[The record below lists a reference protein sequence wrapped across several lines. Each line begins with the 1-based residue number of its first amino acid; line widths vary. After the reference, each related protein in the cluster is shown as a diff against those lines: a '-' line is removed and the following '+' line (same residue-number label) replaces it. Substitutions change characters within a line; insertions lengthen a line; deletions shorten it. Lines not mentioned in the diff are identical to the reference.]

1 MRNRGIIAL
10 LVLAVLLAGC
20 ASGGDE
26 ATTTT
31 EPFDPAAAAPGP
43 YIDGAEVFIVYP
55 DPATPTGVGFG
66 DFRSAWDDV
75 GVRLA
80 FPALAQRPD
89 GPWST
94 ERFDNELRVALDA
107 IEQDGEVLIAQ
118 LSVENRATDAEDAV
132 YVDEL
137 IPGFLTA
144 LGVEEAQALLALDD
158 VETLYDEARTQ
169 VVEVDGLRVSVAVN
183 RWALVLGVSG

>member
-1 MRNRGIIAL
+1 MRSRGFVA
-10 LVLAVLLAGC
+10 VLAFAFLLAGC
-20 ASGGDE
+20 ASGGE
-26 ATTTT
+26 QAITTT
-31 EPFDPAAAAPGP
+31 EPFDPAVAAPGP
-43 YIDGAEVFIVYP
+43 YVDGAEVFIVYP
-55 DPATPTGVGFG
+55 DPATPTGVAFG
-66 DFRSAWDDV
+66 DFRSAWDDL
-75 GVRLA
+75 GIRLS

-94 ERFDNELRVALDA
+94 ERFDSELRVALDA
-107 IEQDGEVLIAQ
+107 IEQDGDVLIAQ

-137 IPGFLTA
+137 IPGFLAA

-158 VETLYDEARTQ
+158 VEALYDEARTQ
-169 VVEVDGLRVSVAVN
+169 VVEVGGLRVSVAVN